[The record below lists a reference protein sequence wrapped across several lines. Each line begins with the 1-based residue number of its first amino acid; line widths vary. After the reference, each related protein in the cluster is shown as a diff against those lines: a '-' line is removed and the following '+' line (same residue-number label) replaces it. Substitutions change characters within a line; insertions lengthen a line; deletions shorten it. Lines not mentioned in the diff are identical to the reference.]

1 MKRILFVC
9 LLGIFSTFSFGQE
22 FLKGSDLSQVRAA
35 QFSEAQITQIGK
47 ELKANQMTIEQAE
60 PLALAKGMSASEFTQ
75 LKVRL
80 QSNGAVPTEVKEE
93 QKKGAGTTQEGS
105 VLAAKNIVVFGS
117 ELFTSKSLSFEPNQN
132 MPTPPNYILGPGDQL
147 DVNIYGIHI
156 CMHVNNNIYR
166 PTSTSE
172 LHLMESNCPENLRP
186 PSTSKYWA
194 WRQYPTL
201 TRCPSCV

>member
-35 QFSEAQITQIGK
+35 QFSEAEIAQIGK

-105 VLAAKNIVVFGS
+105 VLAAKNSVVFGS

-147 DVNIYGIHI
+147 DVNIYGIQQFGYSATI
-156 CMHVNNNIYR
+156 SKNGTVNIPNVGEIFLSGLAFEAAKNKLQKQKRRLIV
-166 PTSTSE
+166 
-172 LHLMESNCPENLRP
+172 ENE
-186 PSTSKYWA
+186 
-194 WRQYPTL
+194 
-201 TRCPSCV
+201 